1 MRLLLGSC
9 AVAALLVGGSSPVM
23 AQVAVGEAPIHA
35 IPASDAQSGPVISP
49 PSAVAAQAAA
59 PPVAPPQVE
68 PAPAAPAQVAQLAPE
83 LPAAAPA
90 AQSPVAQGPADQA
103 PAAQPMVMADATITS
118 PAPTS
123 AENTLMASLKP
134 AAPKPAVLSEDE
146 AAFFTALG
154 RRVTDA
160 ATAYDGYVR
169 HAAAIN
175 PGFSDPASVQRA
187 VRAGSDYQPDQ
198 LQQGVVAYAA
208 MIALRS
214 PAFVEGVRAQAQAD
228 PGFADRLAAQPVAV
242 LRIPGAAQAAM
253 DVSGVLHAHG
263 VILQTTGKA
272 IGKAAYDIQAQPW
285 SKQPVSNPVQVL
297 AGVKAEMGQ
306 PRAADA
312 PSEKMLLQS
321 LVAAPRSDAS
331 GSPSATPAV
340 VRGLAIAALAI
351 MGRAGD
357 KEDLRVATL
366 LHDQLAADC
375 LKLAMMNMN
384 QCLAAAGPHYDDVFC
399 VGEHAVGETA
409 RCVSAS
415 VDGGGQ
421 MLPDPSL
428 RVASAQSIGGRTYGR
443 EEASAY
449 GYAQHPAT
457 DGDDDAAPPP
467 RQQVAEA
474 SAYPAGDGTFD
485 GQIDARR
492 AQQQQQ
498 QQQEPAAAYAY
509 QDAPP
514 PPRPRPQA
522 RAAYPY
528 PYGPPGGGY
537 APYYNNYYQ
546 SAPGSQPAPASA
558 YDDEGYPPR

>member
-1 MRLLLGSC
+1 MKMLLGSC
-9 AVAALLVGGSSPVM
+9 AMAALVIGLSSHAS

-35 IPASDAQSGPVISP
+35 IPASDAQPGPQISP
-49 PSAVAAQAAA
+49 PAA
-59 PPVAPPQVE
+59 VAPPLLQIQPASPQPASPQPASPQAALAE
-68 PAPAAPAQVAQLAPE
+68 PAP
-83 LPAAAPA
+83 
-90 AQSPVAQGPADQA
+90 
-103 PAAQPMVMADATITS
+103 PAAQPMVVADASTITPVS
-118 PAPTS
+118 APTSAPSS

-134 AAPKPAVLSEDE
+134 AAPQQAAVLTEDE
-146 AAFFTALG
+146 AAFFTAMG

-160 ATAYDGYVR
+160 AAAYDGYVR
-169 HAAAIN
+169 HTAAIN
-175 PGFSDPASVQRA
+175 PGFRDPASVQRA
-187 VRAGSDYQPDQ
+187 VKAGADYQPDQ
-198 LQQGVVAYAA
+198 LQQGIVAYAA

-228 PGFADRLAAQPVAV
+228 PGFADRLVAQPVAV

-263 VILQTTGKA
+263 VLLQTTGRA

-285 SKQPVSNPVQVL
+285 SKQPVANPVEVL

-321 LVAAPRSDAS
+321 LVSAPRSDAS
-331 GSPSATPAV
+331 GPPSATPAV
-340 VRGLAIAALAI
+340 VRGLAIAALAV

-357 KEDLRVATL
+357 KEDLRVSTL
-366 LHDQLAADC
+366 LHDELAADC
-375 LKLAMMNMN
+375 LKMAMLNMN

-415 VDGGGQ
+415 ADGGGLVQ
-421 MLPDPSL
+421 PDANL
-428 RVASAQSIGGRTYGR
+428 RVASAGGAGRQAYGP

-449 GYAQHPAT
+449 GYAPRPAA
-457 DGDDDAAPPP
+457 DDDAAPPP
-467 RQQVAEA
+467 QQVAEA
-474 SAYPAGDGTFD
+474 RAYPEGDGTFD
-485 GQIDARR
+485 GQIYARR

-498 QQQEPAAAYAY
+498 QWQPAAYAY

-514 PPRPRPQA
+514 PPQPPPQA
-522 RAAYPY
+522 RSAYPY

-537 APYYNNYYQ
+537 ASYGGYYQ
-546 SAPGSQPAPASA
+546 SAPA
-558 YDDEGYPPR
+558 YDDDSAPPR